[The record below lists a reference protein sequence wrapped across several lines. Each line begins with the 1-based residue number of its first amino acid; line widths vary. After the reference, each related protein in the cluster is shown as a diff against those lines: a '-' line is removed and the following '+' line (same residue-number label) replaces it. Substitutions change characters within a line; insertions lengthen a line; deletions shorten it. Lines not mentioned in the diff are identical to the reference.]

1 MLIKIKAR
9 TGITANNIPSEV
21 FTEILSIDT
30 IDGDVV
36 ISCNNDCI
44 EKICEIISNFY
55 DNFGREE
62 ELIIPNDLNGVI
74 EITSVLTTAE
84 GVLTGIGGALRD
96 VPQPHAEPRR
106 QMAPGVYQRLVNI
119 NPDIE
124 PPRLRVPQPEQRPFQ
139 RPVEAVENGIDPEDA
154 SDEGEMKKSD
164 YKPSDRCIG
173 DDKLLIAAA
182 MKNVLGSNVNLVK
195 EKVTELNRLLS
206 RTLALR
212 NEIDIIMKPVES
224 NDKVNLIINQIK
236 GINDSITEDSLL
248 ESAYINKFGNI
259 SILTKHLYT
268 EKLEDNTIR
277 DIGEMEIVIVLEAI
291 LRETVSNHPISPII
305 INNLT
310 HYFED
315 GGEEPWCCGHVPYG
329 GSAPCFGHVFEQ
341 IDIALRSKNILMAIE
356 LIIKYIRNPNIHDGW
371 GCKILGFPVV
381 QPETA
386 GDAF

>member
-1 MLIKIKAR
+1 M
-9 TGITANNIPSEV
+9 
-21 FTEILSIDT
+21 
-30 IDGDVV
+30 
-36 ISCNNDCI
+36 
-44 EKICEIISNFY
+44 
-55 DNFGREE
+55 
-62 ELIIPNDLNGVI
+62 
-74 EITSVLTTAE
+74 
-84 GVLTGIGGALRD
+84 
-96 VPQPHAEPRR
+96 
-106 QMAPGVYQRLVNI
+106 
-119 NPDIE
+119 
-124 PPRLRVPQPEQRPFQ
+124 
-139 RPVEAVENGIDPEDA
+139 
-154 SDEGEMKKSD
+154 
-164 YKPSDRCIG
+164 
-173 DDKLLIAAA
+173 IAAA

-315 GGEEPWCCGHVPYG
+315 GGEEPWCCGHVPFG
-329 GSAPCFGHVFEQ
+329 GSDPCFGHVFEQ